1 MGLAHD
7 SPSGKA
13 MRAAYGY
20 NNRDWSFNCWHERID
35 PGFRADR
42 GFIGM
47 VGHRKSL
54 IGGSHTWFRDDKP
67 FNRFNLSA
75 DWDITHRADER
86 WSMCASVG
94 RSIRANASA

>member
-1 MGLAHD
+1 
-7 SPSGKA
+7 
-13 MRAAYGY
+13 
-20 NNRDWSFNCWHERID
+20 
-35 PGFRADR
+35 
-42 GFIGM
+42 M

-54 IGGSHTWFRDDKP
+54 IGGSHTWLRDDKP